1 VVLKRFSKRTWFVLW
16 VFFVALIAVV
26 ATYTYMQRPSS
37 PSITREEAIEI
48 STNSE
53 RIQSIW
59 HIIEDADRYTV
70 KADYLNTT
78 RIHEMKKGNPQYYD
92 FLPYGHGVWLVEWEI
107 GRSKYGPG
115 ILIVLHYIDEKTGE
129 ILHEDGISL

>member
-1 VVLKRFSKRTWFVLW
+1 VVLKRFSKRTWFALW
-16 VFFVALIAVV
+16 VFVVALVAFI
-26 ATYTYMQRPSS
+26 ATYAYMQR

-59 HIIEDADRYTV
+59 HIIEDADWRTV

-78 RIHEMKKGNPQYYD
+78 RIHELKEGNPQYYD
-92 FLPYGHGVWLVEWEI
+92 FLPYAHGVWLVEWDI
-107 GRSKYGPG
+107 GPSKYGPA
-115 ILIVLHYIDEKTGE
+115 ITIVIHYIYEKSGE
-129 ILHEDGISL
+129 ILYETGASL